1 MVITPPNAVP
11 TPAMHHQAT
20 QKATELFQNHFVM
33 LVDMTIVLQVG
44 IFGTGRGYA
53 VINTIKTDSNADHH
67 RHDG

>member
-1 MVITPPNAVP
+1 
-11 TPAMHHQAT
+11 MHHQTT

-44 IFGTGRGYA
+44 IFSTGRGYA
-53 VINTIKTDSNADHH
+53 VINTIKTDCNADHH